1 MNGTVEYE
9 KALANPAEAFATP
22 DDVVKAPGLNKDQKV
37 EILRRWQ
44 YDASEE
50 DVAAD
55 EGMSGSAQL
64 SGEGEAS
71 VLQSVGRAL
80 ERLLGG
86 ETAKQPSPNKQHG
99 V

>member
-1 MNGTVEYE
+1 MDGTVEYE
-9 KALANPAEAFATP
+9 KALVDPAKAFATP

-55 EGMSGSAQL
+55 EGMSGGPAL

-71 VLQSVGRAL
+71 MLQRIGRAL
-80 ERLLGG
+80 ERLTGG
-86 ETAKQPSPNKQHG
+86 ETAARSSPNKQHG